1 MSDYFEMDEE
11 ELKNGIN
18 SIKFYKDKIKLDSEH
33 INEVLKDIEQNWV
46 SSGED
51 INSITNEMKNQILK
65 LQNLESS
72 LNELC
77 DALSY
82 LHE

>member
-1 MSDYFEMDEE
+1 MSDYFEMDAE

-18 SIKFYKDKIKLDSEH
+18 SIKFQKDKIKFDSEQ
-33 INEVLKDIEQNWV
+33 LKEILTSIENNWISTGVDIKTIT
-46 SSGED
+46 SS
-51 INSITNEMKNQILK
+51 IKNQIIQM
-65 LQNLESS
+65 QNMDSS

-77 DALSY
+77 DALSC